1 MNNSLNLLEIVTSA
15 GPVVKLVLLVLVVF
29 SVASWAIIIIKYR
42 YLKKAARQSAEF
54 VDYFWKSRDLS
65 NAYNKAKMLSGS
77 PVARVFRIGYNELK
91 KVSADDGRQ
100 INNDSRK
107 HAVVNVERALRR
119 AINAET
125 TGMSSLV
132 SFLATAGNT
141 APFIGLFGTVWG
153 IMGSFS
159 SIGQM
164 GSANLAVVA
173 PGISEALVATAVGLV
188 VAIPAVI
195 AYNSFVSRINTLEAE
210 LHGFAAD
217 LLNIIDRDIL
227 S

>member
-1 MNNSLNLLEIVTSA
+1 MDSSLNLLEIVASA
-15 GPVVKLVLLVLVVF
+15 GPVVKLVMLVLVAF
-29 SVASWAIIIIKYR
+29 SIASWAIIIIKYR
-42 YLKKAARQSAEF
+42 YLKKATRQSAEF
-54 VDYFWKSRDLS
+54 IDYFWKSRDLS
-65 NAYNKAKMLSGS
+65 SAFNKAKQLTGS

-91 KVSADDGRQ
+91 KVSSDEGRSVKSE
-100 INNDSRK
+100 NR

-119 AINAET
+119 AINSET
-125 TGMSSLV
+125 TNMSSLV

-153 IMGSFS
+153 IMSSFS
-159 SIGQM
+159 EIGRM

-173 PGISEALVATAVGLV
+173 PGISEALVATAIGLV

-227 S
+227 

>member
-1 MNNSLNLLEIVTSA
+1 MDNSLNLLEIVANA
-15 GPVVKLVLLVLVVF
+15 GLVVKLAMLVLVAF

-42 YLKKAARQSAEF
+42 YLKKAARQSFEF
-54 VDYFWKSRDLS
+54 VDFFWKSRDLS
-65 NAYNKAKMLSGS
+65 NAYNKAKQLSGS
-77 PVARVFRIGYNELK
+77 PVARVFRMGYTELK
-91 KVSADDGRQ
+91 KVSADDGR
-100 INNDSRK
+100 IKGDNK

-125 TGMSSLV
+125 TNMSSMV

-159 SIGQM
+159 EIGQM
-164 GSANLAVVA
+164 GSASLAVVA

-195 AYNSFVSRINTLEAE
+195 AYNSFVSKINKLEAE
-210 LHGFAAD
+210 LQGFASD

-227 S
+227 